1 MGSTM
6 MISGCAATED
16 KSKETV
22 RNPPT
27 GAQTR
32 SAGDAVTPQVGGSR
46 SRARRRAR
54 G

>member
-1 MGSTM
+1 MWFHRNDDIGLS
-6 MISGCAATED
+6 ATED

-32 SAGDAVTPQVGGSR
+32 SAETQ
-46 SRARRRAR
+46 
-54 G
+54 